1 MGLRRIF
8 EDRFIREE
16 EVYRAYMTDERMNI
30 DQKDS
35 QTLLFSMSV
44 IWGIKRSILPAPK
57 VIRVSIFSFSR

>member
-44 IWGIKRSILPAPK
+44 IWGIKPAPK